1 MKDDLFNLIKAMAPA
16 EKRYFKVNS
25 KKLSGEKAG
34 KTQADYV
41 DLFEL
46 LNQMD
51 ELDEAKL
58 RKVFGKRLADTRA
71 YLYEAILRSMRAY
84 RSKRFLYSQI
94 KDKIIDSRYLLDV
107 GLPEQAEYCLAEAK
121 QMAEDTGDTLS
132 LLEIN
137 REYRKLLR
145 RTFTQGKESALLSF
159 TETQGILTQ
168 QMQEE
173 FWALG
178 YSDKVVVET
187 NRVMRSE
194 NRADNE
200 RLRNEFADLLDEKNA
215 PQTIRA
221 QLAYAQIRVVLFY
234 YLGEME
240 QAYTESK
247 KGMERWDAQ
256 PTLRDEEPFSYI
268 NDLAN
273 HLTLAIQQKDYNHA
287 KTLQK
292 QLNAYKPQSIHE
304 EAWWF
309 RKSMGTDLVL
319 RTNTGNIDDLDQLA
333 AKIKEGIQRFDVAIS
348 GQFHFYINLA
358 ILQFIAGK
366 HQKCL
371 ESCELLVKQ
380 HQVKDRQDTRVIAGL
395 LRVMAMYEL
404 EHDDFENALRSSD
417 RLLEKQEISF
427 LEDFEQTI
435 LGFLRSLNRA
445 PERERRSIWQK
456 MAEYLE
462 QSNSSLLE
470 MATLLRSWVNWHLTG
485 EAMVERIRRES
496 LNFLSK

>member
-1 MKDDLFNLIKAMAPA
+1 MKDDLFNLIRAMAPA

-34 KTQADYV
+34 KMQADYV

-46 LNQMD
+46 LNQMN

-71 YLYEAILRSMRAY
+71 YLYEAILRSMRSY

-107 GLPEQAEYCLAEAK
+107 GLPEQAEYCLSEAKAMAEA
-121 QMAEDTGDTLS
+121 TGDTLS

-145 RTFTQGKESALLSF
+145 RTFTQGKEGTILALNEEQNALMR
-159 TETQGILTQ
+159 

-173 FWALG
+173 FWVLG
-178 YSDKVVVET
+178 HSEKVVVET

-200 RLRNEFADLLDEKNA
+200 RLRNEFADLLNEKNA
-215 PQTIRA
+215 PQAIRA
-221 QLAYAQIRVVLFY
+221 QLAYSQIRVVFLY
-234 YLGEME
+234 HLGDINR
-240 QAYTESK
+240 AYQESK
-247 KGMERWDAQ
+247 KGVALWDAH
-256 PTLRDEEPFSYI
+256 PILREEEPFSYI

-273 HLTLAIQQKDYNHA
+273 HLTLAIQQKDYIHA

-395 LRVMAMYEL
+395 LRVMVLYEL
-404 EHDDFENALRSSD
+404 GHDDFENALRSSD

-445 PERERRSIWQK
+445 PERERRPIWQK

-462 QSNSSLLE
+462 QSSSSLLE

-485 EAMVERIRRES
+485 EAMVERIKRES